1 MRSASVLCLLS
12 SLTCSLAAQYATD
25 FESLAASATGTAI
38 AGQDGYYVPTAGGN
52 SGSVYT
58 YAGNALGIAPNP
70 NGAAQFYVGQ
80 SVGGTFARSQRTITL
95 PSGAVHIGFDVL
107 CNYAGTATPTNNI
120 GSFSFQD
127 SMTSTYVNLLARWP
141 TGVTF
146 PPTTWNADYVLG
158 PTATGTQSVL
168 PDPAFQNLDVG
179 VWHRWEVT
187 ADLVAGVY
195 LDFTITN
202 GTTGVT
208 TTYTP
213 SPPAALPGQGTA
225 QPTDFRL
232 FTGGNENVF
241 AIDNLIIDYAATYT
255 TFGAGCPGA
264 LGVPTLA
271 AAPGS
276 KPVLG
281 SLFTVD
287 LGNLPVGAG
296 LMISGLSNTLFGG
309 GVPLP
314 LPLAGLGFPG
324 CDLLVDAVIIDFVV
338 GPAPNA
344 SWVLAIP
351 ATSSLAGA
359 TIYNQGASLDT
370 GPAFL
375 AFSNGGCAT
384 LGY

>member
-1 MRSASVLCLLS
+1 MRSAPVLCVLS
-12 SLTCSLAAQYATD
+12 SLACSLAAQYSTD
-25 FESLAASATGTAI
+25 FEALMAGAAGIPI
-38 AGQDGYYVPTAGGN
+38 AGQDGFYVPAVGGI

-58 YAGNALGIAPNP
+58 YAGNTLGIAANP
-70 NGAAQFYVGQ
+70 NGGANFYVGQ
-80 SVGGTFARSQRTITL
+80 SVGGTFARSQRSITL
-95 PSGAVHIGFDVL
+95 PNGVLHVSFDVL
-107 CNYAGTATPTNNI
+107 CNYAGAATPANNI

-127 SMTSTYVNLLARWP
+127 STLSVYVNLLARWP
-141 TGVTF
+141 AGVVF

-158 PTATGTQSVL
+158 PTTAGTQSVL

-179 VWHRWEVT
+179 VWHRWGVT
-187 ADLVAGVY
+187 VDLTAGVY

-202 GTTGVT
+202 GTSGIT

-213 SPPAALPGQGTA
+213 PAPLALPGQGLPL
-225 QPTDFRL
+225 PTDLRL

-241 AIDNLIIDYAATYT
+241 AIDNLIIDYAAIYT

-276 KPVLG
+276 KPLLG
-281 SLFTVD
+281 GTLTVD
-287 LGNLPVGAG
+287 LGNLPLGAA

-324 CDLLVDAVIIDFVV
+324 CDLLVDAVVLDFVA
-338 GPAPNA
+338 GAPPNA
-344 SWVLAIP
+344 SWSIGLP
-351 ATSSLAGA
+351 PTPSLAGV
-359 TIYNQGASLDT
+359 TLYNQGASLDT

-384 LGY
+384 LGF